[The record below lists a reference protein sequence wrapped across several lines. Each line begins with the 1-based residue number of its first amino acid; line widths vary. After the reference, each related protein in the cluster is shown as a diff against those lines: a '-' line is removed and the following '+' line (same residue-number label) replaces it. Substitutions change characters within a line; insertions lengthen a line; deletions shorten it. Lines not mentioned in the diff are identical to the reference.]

1 MIEERIPAVYKP
13 RDPPMN
19 HVAEQARILFEVD
32 LPLFALLAC
41 QRRDGEHSIERSG
54 VLYEFTHIWKPTK

>member
-1 MIEERIPAVYKP
+1 
-13 RDPPMN
+13 MN